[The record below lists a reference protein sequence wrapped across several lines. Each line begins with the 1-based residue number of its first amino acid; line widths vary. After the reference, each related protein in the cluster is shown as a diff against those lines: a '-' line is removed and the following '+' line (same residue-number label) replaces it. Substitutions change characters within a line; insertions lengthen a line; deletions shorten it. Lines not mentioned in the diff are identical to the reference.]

1 MAAITTALQICNLG
15 LSYLKIPAVD
25 SITVFTSPDKIIK
38 ETCGLWYDPSRL
50 EALRAHPWNFAKSRA
65 KLVKSATAP
74 LFGYASKFPLPT
86 DFVRL
91 RFLGEDNYGVVGI
104 DYDLEENDYI
114 LTDQEITTSSAVN
127 ITAITK
133 ANPGVVTA
141 AGHGFEDDEIVIIED
156 VVGMTSVNDV
166 RVKVDDATTDTFS
179 LATEAGVDI
188 DTSAYTAY
196 ASGGTVTKVDT
207 LAIGYVK
214 DMTDVSYFDPLFVTY
229 LALVFAKNIC
239 YGVTGKTTLRRDI
252 REMLFETGNQA
263 RAVNGQ
269 DKPPVRVT
277 RSSVIGARRR
287 FGSGA
292 GHTDN
297 PKYVNLN

>member
-1 MAAITTALQICNLG
+1 MAITTALQICNLG

-25 SITVFTSPDKIIK
+25 SITVLASPDKEVK
-38 ETCGLWYDPSRL
+38 EVCDLWYDPSRL

-74 LFGYASKFPLPT
+74 LFGYASKFPIPT

-104 DYDLEENDYI
+104 DYDLEENDFI
-114 LTDQEITTSSAVN
+114 LTDQEITNSSA
-127 ITAITK
+127 ITITGITK

-141 AGHGFEDDEIVIIED
+141 AAHGFSDDDIVLIED

-166 RVKVDDATTDTFS
+166 RVKIDDATTDTFS

-196 ASGGTVTKVDT
+196 VSGGTATKVDT

-214 DMTDVSYFDPLFVTY
+214 DITDVSYFDPLFVTF
-229 LALVFAKNIC
+229 LALIFAKNIC

-252 REMLFETGNQA
+252 REMLLETSNQA

-269 DKPPVRVT
+269 DKPPIRVT

-287 FGSGA
+287 YGTGT
-292 GHTDN
+292 GYTNN